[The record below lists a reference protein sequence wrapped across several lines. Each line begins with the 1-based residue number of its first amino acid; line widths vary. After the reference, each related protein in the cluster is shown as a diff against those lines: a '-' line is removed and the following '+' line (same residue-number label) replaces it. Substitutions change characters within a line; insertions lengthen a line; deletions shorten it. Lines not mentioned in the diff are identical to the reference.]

1 MSITVNRSKDIED
14 VVRGILSDYMT
25 AYCVP
30 LPADLVVPSVSV
42 KHTGGSTIQTI
53 TGKGVVDVFTVVLD
67 ARAES
72 EAEASEY
79 IRNAVAI
86 LETVG
91 CGDEISHTA
100 LNSLYSWGVDPVRPD
115 LAMCSVTLM
124 ITAHR
129 DTVTLNSM
137 ED

>member
-14 VVRGILSDYMT
+14 VVRGVLSDYMT
-25 AYCVP
+25 AYCAP
-30 LPADLVVPSVSV
+30 LPADLVVPCVSV

-53 TGKGVVDVFTVVLD
+53 TGKGVVDAFTVVLD

-72 EAEASEY
+72 EAEASET

-86 LETVG
+86 LEAVG
-91 CGDEISHTA
+91 GGDISHTA
-100 LNSLYSWGVDPVRPD
+100 LNSLYAWGVDPVRPD
-115 LAMCSVTLM
+115 LAMCSATLM

-129 DTVTLNSM
+129 ETVTLDSL